1 MEKGT
6 IEITRANLRF
16 NKFRRYSVI
25 VDNKKVASIK
35 NNKTISLSVDP
46 GRHSLHTRIDL
57 FKSNKIQFEI
67 APGQTLKFLIGD
79 RKIPSWQ
86 YAAFYIFIGF
96 YVLVVNLVG
105 TIGIIIIGVPVAAMI
120 YGLTL
125 GKPNIRQIP
134 HSNTGT

>member
-16 NKFRRYSVI
+16 NKFRGYSVI
-25 VDNKKVASIK
+25 VDDNKVASIK

-46 GRHSLHTRIDL
+46 GRHSLHARIDL

-67 APGQTLKFLIGD
+67 APDQTLKFLIGD
-79 RKIPSWQ
+79 RKISSWQ
-86 YAAFYIFIGF
+86 YVAFFIFMWFCVLLGF
-96 YVLVVNLVG
+96 IVG
-105 TIGIIIIGVPVAAMI
+105 IVGIIIVVPVAGVI

-125 GKPNIRQIP
+125 GKPNIQQMP
-134 HSNTGT
+134 NSNTGT